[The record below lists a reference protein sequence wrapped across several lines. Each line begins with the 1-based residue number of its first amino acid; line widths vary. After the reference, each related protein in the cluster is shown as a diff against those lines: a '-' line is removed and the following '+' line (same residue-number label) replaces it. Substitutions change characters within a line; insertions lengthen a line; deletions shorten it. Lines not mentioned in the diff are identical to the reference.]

1 MPKGQQ
7 DVWRAKLQ
15 HAWRLPTYEAA
26 WAELRRLHQEL
37 KRVNEDAARSL
48 AEGLEET
55 LTLHRLGVEVPLE
68 SYRRLQQ
75 PREADEGVLRLSCR
89 DYRAAAE
96 AMPEA
101 FGLSR
106 SRVSRR

>member
-1 MPKGQQ
+1 VG
-7 DVWRAKLQ
+7 
-15 HAWRLPTYEAA
+15 PTAGSVYLLEQKVPVRVPRVRD
-26 WAELRRLHQEL
+26 RRLE
-37 KRVNEDAARSL
+37 
-48 AEGLEET
+48 
-55 LTLHRLGVEVPLE
+55 VEVPLE